1 MERENRYYDQIME
14 LNGMEDMKEEVRHW
28 EILAEN
34 IGQFPLEQ
42 EILLP
47 DYFWI
52 APSGSGKSM
61 LLNLLAN
68 YLEDREIMT
77 FTGNKKVIEF
87 ELGYCKKEESFGELS
102 RLIEKISYEAGYRQ
116 RFRGILAVHISAWA
130 GHMHEKYMYSF
141 LEFLAENTKD
151 WLIVLIADVDKEQAQ
166 IMKKQIAYHLRIKTV
181 EIRLPKVNVLY
192 EYLEKK
198 CGTYGIQISEEA
210 GQILKDT
217 IHTLKDSSH
226 FEGYNTLNL
235 MVQEMI
241 YELYSK
247 QRLVSKTITGDMLS
261 AYGAKGDYTKNYMET
276 VSKKQKIGFSYE
288 KQEDAE

>member
-1 MERENRYYDQIME
+1 MEKDNRYYDQIME
-14 LNGMEDMKEEVRHW
+14 LNGMEDMKEEIRHW

-34 IGQFPLEQ
+34 IGRFPPEQ

-52 APSGSGKSM
+52 AQSGSGKSM
-61 LLNLLAN
+61 LLNLMAN

-87 ELGYCKKEESFGELS
+87 ELGYCPKNEPFRELT
-102 RLIEKISYEAGYRQ
+102 RLIERLSYEAGYRQ
-116 RFRGILAVHISAWA
+116 RFRGILAVHISAWV

-151 WLIVLIADVDKEQAQ
+151 WLIVLVADADREQAK
-166 IMKKQIAYHLRIKTV
+166 IMKKHISYYLRIKTV
-181 EIRLPKVNVLY
+181 EIGLPEVDVLY

-198 CGTYGIQISEEA
+198 CGAYGIQISEDA
-210 GQILKDT
+210 GKILKDT

-241 YELYSK
+241 YELYS
-247 QRLVSKTITGDMLS
+247 QRRLVSKIITGDMLC
-261 AYGAKGDYTKNYMET
+261 AYGAEGDYTKNYMET
-276 VSKKQKIGFSYE
+276 ASGKQRIGFSYE

>member
-102 RLIEKISYEAGYRQ
+102 RLIEKISYEAGYWQ
-116 RFRGILAVHISAWA
+116 CIYLPGQGIC
-130 GHMHEKYMYSF
+130 
-141 LEFLAENTKD
+141 
-151 WLIVLIADVDKEQAQ
+151 
-166 IMKKQIAYHLRIKTV
+166 MKNI
-181 EIRLPKVNVLY
+181 
-192 EYLEKK
+192 
-198 CGTYGIQISEEA
+198 C
-210 GQILKDT
+210 
-217 IHTLKDSSH
+217 
-226 FEGYNTLNL
+226 
-235 MVQEMI
+235 
-241 YELYSK
+241 
-247 QRLVSKTITGDMLS
+247 
-261 AYGAKGDYTKNYMET
+261 T
-276 VSKKQKIGFSYE
+276 VSWNFWRKIQKTG
-288 KQEDAE
+288 